1 MRPRVGATAWRSFDR
16 RDRRAIRARL
26 AAGATLRCPRCAGL
40 LEARPMSRLRAV
52 LPAGASAY
60 DLDCRACRQFL
71 PLIEHTPRSLHQ
83 VRLRRLLAAVLRA

>member
-1 MRPRVGATAWRSFDR
+1 
-16 RDRRAIRARL
+16 
-26 AAGATLRCPRCAGL
+26 
-40 LEARPMSRLRAV
+40 MSRLRAV